1 MTIIWFSDKDRQ
13 DMRDAR
19 EERIRR
25 DILFFEFLDERWPD
39 GVADRAVSPSMI
51 DKMGLL
57 DIRPWP
63 DPD

>member
-25 DILFFEFLDERWPD
+25 DTLFFEFLDERGPD
-39 GVADRAVSPSMI
+39 GVADREVPPGMI

>member
-13 DMRDAR
+13 DMRNAR

-25 DILFFEFLDERWPD
+25 DTQFFEFLREREPD
-39 GVADRAVSPSMI
+39 GVADRDVPPAVI
-51 DKMGLL
+51 DRMGLL

-63 DPD
+63 DPE

>member
-19 EERIRR
+19 EERIRL
-25 DILFFEFLDERWPD
+25 DTLFFEFLDERGPD
-39 GVADRAVSPSMI
+39 GVADREASPAMI
-51 DKMGLL
+51 DRMGLL